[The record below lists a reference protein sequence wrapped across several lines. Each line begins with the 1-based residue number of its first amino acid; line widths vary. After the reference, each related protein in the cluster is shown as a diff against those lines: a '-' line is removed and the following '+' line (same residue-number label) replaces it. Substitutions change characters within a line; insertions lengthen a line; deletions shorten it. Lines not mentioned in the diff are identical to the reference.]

1 MPTDV
6 VPPLRERLTRLSA
19 DVALYD
25 VRTMDAH
32 LAERLSGPRLTA
44 FLSSSLSVITLLLVA
59 VGVFAL
65 ISATVSQSTRE
76 IGIRMAVGAE
86 PRQVLVPLLGK
97 ILVLI
102 AVGMAVG
109 IAFSLATTGYL
120 ASQLFGVSAT
130 DPLTFLLSAGA
141 LIVVAA
147 VASYI
152 PAIRATR
159 IDPMVALRHE

>member
-1 MPTDV
+1 M
-6 VPPLRERLTRLSA
+6 
-19 DVALYD
+19 
-25 VRTMDAH
+25 
-32 LAERLSGPRLTA
+32 
-44 FLSSSLSVITLLLVA
+44 ITLLLVG
-59 VGVFAL
+59 VGVFGL
-65 ISATVSQSTRE
+65 ISATVNQSTRE

-102 AVGMAVG
+102 GVGMAVG
-109 IAFSLATTGYL
+109 IAFSVATTGYL
-120 ASQLFGVSAT
+120 SSQLFDVSAT
-130 DPLTFLLSAGA
+130 DPLTFLFSAVA

-159 IDPMVALRHE
+159 VDPMAALRHE